1 MKIAQDVHDYAAKKG
16 RDEETALEVAM
27 KEKAEEFKKSSS
39 QIYVEA
45 APSAEGSGVELKAA
59 AKE

>member
-16 RDEETALEVAM
+16 LDEETALEVGM

-39 QIYVEA
+39 QIYIEA
-45 APSAEGSGVELKAA
+45 SSSAENSGIEFEAA